1 MITKYQEE
9 WIEVVCK
16 LIELTHN
23 EKIEWTSG
31 GMSPR
36 HITYS
41 TNFRGYTLSVYLE
54 KSAARNSAWI
64 YAFNADGDLIDD
76 VIVEGIDALINAI
89 RNKSQVIQLFF
100 SEVLHEL

>member
-1 MITKYQEE
+1 MITKYQEK
-9 WIEVVCK
+9 WIEVVSH
-16 LIELTHN
+16 LTELTHDG
-23 EKIEWTSG
+23 KLEWVSG

-36 HITYS
+36 LITYS
-41 TNFRGYTLSVYLE
+41 TNFRGYTISVCME
-54 KSAARNSAWI
+54 KPYRNSISWI